1 MAVRTLR
8 SGALAFAEEIVRP
21 MFTFLL
27 VIHALIAAALVT
39 VILMQ
44 RSEGGGLGMGGGPAG
59 LMTAR
64 GAADFLTRATSVLAT
79 LFVVMAFVLA
89 TVASMRNSAGKIDTS
104 LQNQGTPG
112 TITAPLP
119 AALPATGIPMMGAPA
134 ATPATAPQP
143 APAEA
148 APAPKPVRVAP
159 TASSLKTID
168 TGKVTANSGN
178 IGIGGVSGGS
188 SAHKAA
194 APVVTPPT
202 PAPAPAAAKPV
213 PTLNLAPPAP
223 ATTAPA
229 NGSIPQP

>member
-1 MAVRTLR
+1 LAVRTSR
-8 SGALAFAEEIVRP
+8 SGALAFAEEIVRQ

-112 TITAPLP
+112 PITAPLP
-119 AALPATGIPMMGAPA
+119 AALPATGIPMMGAPTA
-134 ATPATAPQP
+134 PATAPQP

-148 APAPKPVRVAP
+148 APAPKPVRTAP
-159 TASSLKTID
+159 TAASLKTID
-168 TGKVTANSGN
+168 TGKVTSNSGS
-178 IGIGGVSGGS
+178 IGIGGVSGAS
-188 SAHKAA
+188 STHKAA
-194 APVVTPPT
+194 TPAVTPPAPTPT
-202 PAPAPAAAKPV
+202 PAATKPV

-223 ATTAPA
+223 AAA
-229 NGSIPQP
+229 NGSSPQPQ

>member
-1 MAVRTLR
+1 MAVRTSR
-8 SGALAFAEEIVRP
+8 SGALAFAEEIVRQ

-112 TITAPLP
+112 PITAPLP
-119 AALPATGIPMMGAPA
+119 AALPATGRTEQKRRQLGPYRDEVWRHVGRQYRAHPAGGAA
-134 ATPATAPQP
+134 RQA
-143 APAEA
+143 
-148 APAPKPVRVAP
+148 
-159 TASSLKTID
+159 
-168 TGKVTANSGN
+168 
-178 IGIGGVSGGS
+178 
-188 SAHKAA
+188 
-194 APVVTPPT
+194 
-202 PAPAPAAAKPV
+202 
-213 PTLNLAPPAP
+213 
-223 ATTAPA
+223 
-229 NGSIPQP
+229 

>member
-1 MAVRTLR
+1 
-8 SGALAFAEEIVRP
+8 

-27 VIHALIAAALVT
+27 VIHAIIAAALVT

-64 GAADFLTRATSVLAT
+64 GAADFLTRATSILAT

-104 LQNQGTPG
+104 LEHQAAPG
-112 TITAPLP
+112 PITAPLP

-134 ATPATAPQP
+134 AAPTIPTATAP
-143 APAEA
+143 APTE
-148 APAPKPVRVAP
+148 APKPTRAAP
-159 TASSLKTID
+159 TAASLKTID
-168 TGKVTANSGN
+168 TGKVTSTSGN
-178 IGIGGVSGGS
+178 IGIGGISGAPHS
-188 SAHKAA
+188 VPHKVPAP
-194 APVVTPPT
+194 APVVST

-213 PTLNLAPPAP
+213 PTLNIAPPAP

-229 NGSIPQP
+229 NGGTPQP